1 MGKNLN
7 KSELVKRTGKIA
19 FFGIGAAMSHTFTR
33 MEGFTDLKTSRGA
46 KEFTRRYVDEE
57 FDRTDVTGYST
68 SKSYAFDRHM
78 GNPVHDD
85 IINITENELTG
96 QAAVREILVVDM
108 TTVTEGNGKFY
119 ADAYRRQYAV
129 VPDSDGDT
137 TDCMTYSGTFKAR
150 GELEKIKVSSA
161 TSDWQTCYA
170 GLDTDV
176 PLLSNLT
183 VTGAVFTEPS
193 SFDSSKFYYQMTA
206 SSNNITIKP
215 EITGNSSKMTY
226 TVNGVNVSSLTGIKL
241 NDGLN
246 SVVILLDKGGVYSTY
261 SITISY
267 TAS

>member
-1 MGKNLN
+1 MGKNLG
-7 KSELVKRTGKIA
+7 KTELVKRTGKLA

-46 KEFTRRYVDEE
+46 KEFTRRYVDED

-108 TTVTEGNGKFY
+108 TTVTEGSGKFY

-129 VPDSDGDT
+129 IPDTDGDS
-137 TDCMTYSGTFKAR
+137 TDCLTYSGTFKAR
-150 GELEKIKVSSA
+150 GELEKIRVSSA
-161 TSDWQTCYA
+161 TSDWQSCYA
-170 GLDTDV
+170 GLDSDA

-183 VTGAVFTEPS
+183 VTGATFTDPTA
-193 SFDSSKFYYQMTA
+193 FDQNKFYYQMTA
-206 SSNNITIKP
+206 TAAKVTINCTAAGAITL
-215 EITGNSSKMTY
+215 SYM
-226 TVNGVNVSSLTGIKL
+226 VNGVSVDSLSNIALNTGT
-241 NDGLN
+241 N
-246 SVVILLDKGGVYSTY
+246 SVVIMLNKSGAVSTY
-261 SITISY
+261 AITITKSE
-267 TAS
+267 